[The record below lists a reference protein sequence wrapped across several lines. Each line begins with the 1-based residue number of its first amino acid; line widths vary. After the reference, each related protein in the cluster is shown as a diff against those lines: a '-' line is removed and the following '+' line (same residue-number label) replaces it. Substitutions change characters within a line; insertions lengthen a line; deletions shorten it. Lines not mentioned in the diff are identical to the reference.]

1 MKVILKKTS
10 GKMFDRNQPLH
21 LPKMNSLLKII
32 AFATISVV
40 IVACVTSNSLYKKG
54 NQLSAAGMNKEAAQ
68 FFYNSLN
75 KNANNIDSRIAL
87 KGIAQKVLEEDLQKF
102 YQAHG
107 ADQFKEAVYSY
118 RSAIAYKEKMS
129 RFVGLEVPSYYEGY
143 YKESKDVYLGERYID
158 AKKLIKEEKFDQ
170 ANEVLEEILK
180 IDKNYKDAH
189 QLEKFSDAE
198 PLYRDAMDQYESKK
212 YRTAYYEF
220 ERVLNISA
228 NYKDAVYYKDEAL
241 KKGRLTIAVIP
252 IVGTGTNKESADL
265 LYTSLMQK
273 LLALNNPFIVAID
286 RKNTDLILKEQKLGL
301 TGVLDQN
308 TAAETGK
315 MLGAKAVLSGTST
328 GIGYKEIP
336 LKRVEQRGYK
346 KVTSRKYNAT
356 TKKYY
361 NVYSYAKTT
370 YSTFSGSRTVSEN
383 VQIQMVSSE
392 TGQVLLSKNY
402 NPVITDKLEYAT
414 TSGPYNNIYAGYW
427 KHKVIPSAQD
437 VVEKSPSAKR
447 ELDRLFIEK
456 RRTMK
461 TKTQLIK
468 EMSDDVA
475 LKIAQEI
482 KSYENS
488 RE

>member
-1 MKVILKKTS
+1 MK
-10 GKMFDRNQPLH
+10 
-21 LPKMNSLLKII
+21 SLLKITVYSAI
-32 AFATISVV
+32 VLL
-40 IVACVTSNSLYKKG
+40 IVACASSNALYKKG
-54 NQLSAAGMNKEAAQ
+54 NQLSAAGMNKEAAD
-68 FFYNSLN
+68 FFFNSLN
-75 KNANNIDSRIAL
+75 KNSNNVDSRIAL
-87 KGIAQKVLEEDLQKF
+87 KGIGQKVLEEQLQKF

-118 RSAIAYKEKMS
+118 RSAMKYKEKMS
-129 RFVGLEVPSYYEGY
+129 RFVELDVPPYYEGY
-143 YKESKDVYLGERYID
+143 YNESKEVYLGERYIES
-158 AKKLIKEEKFDQ
+158 KKLIKEEKFDQ
-170 ANEVLEEILK
+170 ANEILEEILK
-180 IDKNYKDAH
+180 IDKNYKDASE
-189 QLEKFSDAE
+189 LEKFSDAE
-198 PLYRDAMDQYESKK
+198 PLYRGAMDQYDSKK
-212 YRTAYYEF
+212 YRTAYYQF
-220 ERVLNISA
+220 DRVLNISA
-228 NYKDAVYYKDEAL
+228 NYKDAVYYKEEAL

-252 IVGTGTNKESADL
+252 IVGAGTNKETADL

-273 LLALNNPFIVAID
+273 LLELNNPFIVAID
-286 RKNTDLILKEQKLGL
+286 RKNTDLIIKEQKLGL
-301 TGVLDQN
+301 SGVLDQN

-328 GIGYKEIP
+328 GSSYKEMP
-336 LKRVEQRGYK
+336 LKRTEQRGYK

-361 NVYSYAKTT
+361 NVYSYTKTT
-370 YSTFSGSRTVSEN
+370 YNTVSGSRTVSEN
-383 VQIQMVSSE
+383 VQIQLVSSE

-402 NPVITDKLEYAT
+402 NPVITDNLEYAT
-414 TSGPYNNIYAGYW
+414 ANGPYNDIYAGYW
-427 KHKVIPSAQD
+427 RHKIIPSTQD

-447 ELDRLFIEK
+447 QLDRLFTEK

-482 KSYENS
+482 KSYEKS